1 MLNFSTRLSGE
12 WRSLILTNF
21 DVVFHHPNVTMP
33 HNTCAQS
40 FEPTVNVTG
49 STPALEAKNQEKSNT
64 GEWTP
69 YKHGKTYLQTQHL
82 NVL

>member
-1 MLNFSTRLSGE
+1 
-12 WRSLILTNF
+12 
-21 DVVFHHPNVTMP
+21 MP

-49 STPALEAKNQEKSNT
+49 STPALEAKSQEKSNT

-69 YKHGKTYLQTQHL
+69 YNHVKDISSNTAFKCAVFH
-82 NVL
+82 